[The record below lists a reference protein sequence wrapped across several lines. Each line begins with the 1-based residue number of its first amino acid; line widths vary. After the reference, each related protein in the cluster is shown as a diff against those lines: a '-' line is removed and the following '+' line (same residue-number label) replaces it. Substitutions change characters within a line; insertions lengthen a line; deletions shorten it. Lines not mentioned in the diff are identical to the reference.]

1 MLASHERRKY
11 ERLKPQ
17 GLVFVVFRPEFSKIG
32 SINNISRGGI
42 EFHYLCPADN
52 EGPTAET
59 FQIIDIIASG
69 NSFYL
74 SKIPCTLVYND
85 KINSDQ
91 LTFMHDLVNRRCGLK
106 FDPLTEEQEKQINLF
121 LDKHTR

>member
-1 MLASHERRKY
+1 MLASHELRKH
-11 ERLKPQ
+11 ERFKPKS
-17 GLVFVVFRPEFSKIG
+17 LVFVVFGPEFSRIG
-32 SINNISRGGI
+32 SIINISRAGL

-74 SKIPCTLVYND
+74 SKIPCTLVHD
-85 KINSDQ
+85 AKINSHQ

-106 FDPLTEEQEKQINLF
+106 FDPLTEQQEKQINLF
-121 LDKHTR
+121 LDKHTK